1 MKRTRLAIVGYG
13 RLGRACAEQVAQ
25 AQDLLLAGVVVEAG
39 RAPENA
45 ARLTVAAHPRDLPQR
60 PDAVLLC
67 VPPAVATD
75 VALDLLQQG
84 MPLVECAAIA
94 GRARDMHYD
103 AVGEA
108 AHRHRVPAVVGAG
121 WDPGVLP
128 LLRRGFEILIPDG
141 QTEARDRPG
150 ASLHHTEAA
159 RLVPGVA
166 DALSTELRDAAG
178 AIRRYV
184 YVELRKGAD
193 FDPVREA
200 FMADPLFAGEP
211 TEVFQV
217 DSVAEL
223 DKASHG
229 IVLERVGSARR
240 GGHQNLLLEARFD
253 PATFAARV
261 MLDAVRR
268 LERLAPGA
276 HRYAFWP

>member
-25 AQDLLLAGVVVEAG
+25 AQDLQLAGVVVEAG

-45 ARLTVAAHPRDLPQR
+45 ARLTVAAHPRDLAQR

-67 VPPAVATD
+67 VPPAAATD

-84 MPLVECAAIA
+84 MPLVECAAIE
-94 GRARDMHYD
+94 GRARDLHYD
-103 AVGEA
+103 ALGEA

-193 FDPVREA
+193 FDAVREA

-229 IVLERVGSARR
+229 IVLERVGSARH

-253 PATFAARV
+253 PATFAARI

-276 HRYAFWP
+276 HRYSFWP